1 MLFGRVIARKSL
13 KYHFIVFGVVARG
26 VRGGHFRRVSE
37 AGTRLLVAGDRA
49 FNILPRW
56 PFGGAKIVATKP
68 EVNGTVLS
76 QNSPIAIENN
86 ITLAVLI
93 GTTMKIAMVIAR
105 RA

>member
-26 VRGGHFRRVSE
+26 VPGGHFRRVSE

-56 PFGGAKIVATKP
+56 PPGGAKIITTKQFYIISSAYAAN
-68 EVNGTVLS
+68 EHYGRGDHRL
-76 QNSPIAIENN
+76 
-86 ITLAVLI
+86 
-93 GTTMKIAMVIAR
+93 
-105 RA
+105 